1 MNHIRFI
8 GLKNFPDRLLGS
20 IVFGLCNAVEAVV
33 AAGIIERYFG
43 SPFILDRLRHVLGL
57 LGAAVLAAALSGI
70 GGTLGFILLHDST
83 A

>member
-1 MNHIRFI
+1 
-8 GLKNFPDRLLGS
+8 
-20 IVFGLCNAVEAVV
+20 
-33 AAGIIERYFG
+33 
-43 SPFILDRLRHVLGL
+43 VLGL